1 MNYIKNFKSDSTTL
15 LANRIHD
22 PPRPP
27 LTNKSVSTNLFRYI
41 AIKSSTLLVELHI
54 VLGTGRFIGLYGKIL
69 EYQRLKIFIKNHLS
83 FNQLPMN
90 PMFYFC
96 SMDFLL
102 FGNHLIWVK
111 LQITWPSLTLK
122 FYCISSFFYWF
133 GYRKGMN
140 ND

>member
-22 PPRPP
+22 PP

-41 AIKSSTLLVELHI
+41 AIKSSILLVELHI
-54 VLGTGRFIGLYGKIL
+54 VLGTGWFIGLYGKIL

-102 FGNHLIWVK
+102 FGNHFIWVK
-111 LQITWPSLTLK
+111 L
-122 FYCISSFFYWF
+122 
-133 GYRKGMN
+133 
-140 ND
+140 